1 MQNPFKFIFNKG
13 TESALG
19 IDIGP
24 SSVKVVQIEKQ
35 KGRAVLK
42 TYGALSLGPYAGVEV
57 GRATRL
63 PVEKVAEAINDIL
76 REANTTTKRC
86 GLSIPMSSSLVT
98 VIEVP
103 SVDEKELAQMIPLE
117 ARKYIPIPVGEVT
130 LDWSIIPRQ
139 EVGVSEFEM
148 PTADGAKRQQKTTV
162 LLVAIHNEAISYAQ
176 EIVKLTG
183 LEASFFEIEIFSTIR
198 SVLNK
203 EVDPVMILDMGA
215 GSTKIY
221 IIDRGV
227 LRASHI
233 IARGAQDLT
242 LAVSKALSITVDEAE
257 KIKRM
262 KGLTVG
268 LDNEDA
274 MGVMSTTINYTF
286 SEINRVLLNYQK
298 KYNKGISKV
307 ILTGGGAV
315 LKGFLE
321 VAKQELQADVV
332 LADPFSKVEAPAFLD
347 KVLKQSGPEF
357 VVSVG
362 LALRRLMEE
371 N

>member
-1 MQNPFKFIFNKG
+1 MQNPFKFIFSRG
-13 TESALG
+13 AESALG

-24 SSVKVVQIEKQ
+24 SSIKVVQIEKQ

-42 TYGALSLGPYAGVEV
+42 TYGALALGPYAGVEV

-63 PVEKVAEAINDIL
+63 PVEKVAEAIKDIL
-76 REANTTTKRC
+76 REANTSTKRC

-103 SVDEKELAQMIPLE
+103 STDPKELAQMIPIE
-117 ARKYIPIPVGEVT
+117 ARKYIPIPVGEVS
-130 LDWSIIPRQ
+130 LDWSIIPHQ
-139 EVGVSEFEM
+139 EVGESEFELSNS
-148 PTADGAKRQQKTTV
+148 DGTKRQQKSTV

-176 EIVKLTG
+176 EIVRLTG

-203 EVDPVMILDMGA
+203 EVDPVMIIDMGA

-242 LAVSKALSITVDEAE
+242 LAVSKALGITVDEAE
-257 KIKRM
+257 RMKRM

-298 KYNKGISKV
+298 KYNKNISKA

-321 VAKQELQADVV
+321 VARQELQTDVV
-332 LADPFSKVEAPAFLD
+332 LADPFAKVEAPAFLD

-362 LALRRLMEE
+362 LALRRLMDT